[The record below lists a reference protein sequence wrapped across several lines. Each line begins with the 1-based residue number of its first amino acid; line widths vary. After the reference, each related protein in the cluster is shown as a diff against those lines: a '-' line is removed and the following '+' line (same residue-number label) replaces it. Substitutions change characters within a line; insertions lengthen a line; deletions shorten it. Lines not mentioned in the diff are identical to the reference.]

1 MKLGSRT
8 TAEEALRG
16 VSLAGKTAIV
26 TGANSGIGVETC
38 RALAKAG
45 AKVIMAVRS
54 LPQAEEVAFKIRQET
69 GATIVVKS
77 LDLTDLTSV
86 KAFAKWFD
94 ETGDSLQLLI
104 NNAGVMATPLG
115 VTKQHI
121 ELQLGTNHVGH
132 FFLTNL
138 LRPALARGAPSR
150 VINVS
155 SEAHKSGRGTRLME
169 TIDDDRTHSR
179 RKYKPFDAY
188 GDSKLANILFTREL
202 AKVLP
207 KGVETFTL
215 HPGVIPTPL
224 SRSMGIGGAIFRVAG
239 RPFMKSVAQG
249 AATTVYAAVAPEL
262 TGKSGMY
269 LKDCHEARP
278 TRDAQD
284 DVLAKKLWD
293 ATEKLIASV
302 L

>member
-8 TAEEALRG
+8 TAEGALRG
-16 VSLAGKTAIV
+16 ASLAGKTAIV
-26 TGANSGIGVETC
+26 TGASSGIGVETA
-38 RALAKAG
+38 RVLAKAG
-45 AKVIMAVRS
+45 AKVIMAVRT
-54 LPQAEEVAFKIRQET
+54 LPATEEIAFRIRQET
-69 GATIVVKS
+69 GATIHVKA
-77 LDLTDLTSV
+77 LDLTDLASV
-86 KAFAKWFD
+86 RAFAKAFD
-94 ETGDSLQLLI
+94 ETGESLQLLI

-121 ELQLGTNHVGH
+121 ELQVGTNFVGH

-150 VINVS
+150 IVNVS
-155 SEAHKSGRGTRLME
+155 SEAHKSGRTARLLE
-169 TIDDDRTHSR
+169 TINDDRAHSR

-202 AKVLP
+202 ARVLP
-207 KGVETFTL
+207 KGVEAFAL

-224 SRSMGIGGAIFRVAG
+224 SRSLGLGGVLFRVAG

-249 AATTVYAAVAPEL
+249 AATTIYAATAPEL
-262 TGKSGMY
+262 TGQSGVY
-269 LKDCHEARP
+269 LKDCHVTHPSREG
-278 TRDAQD
+278 QD
-284 DVLAKKLWD
+284 DMAAKKLWD

>member
-8 TAEEALRG
+8 TAEQALRG
-16 VSLAGKTAIV
+16 ASLAGKTAIV
-26 TGANSGIGVETC
+26 TGANSGIGVETA
-38 RALAKAG
+38 RVLAKAG

-54 LPQAEEVAFKIRQET
+54 IAPAEEIAFKIRQQT
-69 GATIVVKS
+69 GATIEVKH
-77 LDLTDLTSV
+77 LDLTDLASV
-86 KAFAKWFD
+86 RAFAKEFD
-94 ETGDSLQLLI
+94 ESGQSLQLLI

-121 ELQLGTNHVGH
+121 ELQVGTNHVGH

-150 VINVS
+150 IVNLS
-155 SEAHKSGRGTRLME
+155 SEAHKQGRGARLLE
-169 TIDDDRTHSR
+169 TIEDDRTHSR
-179 RKYKPFDAY
+179 RKYKPFQAY

-207 KGVETFTL
+207 KGVEAFAL

-224 SRSMGIGGAIFRVAG
+224 SRSLGLGGVIFRVAG

-249 AATTVYAAVAPEL
+249 AATTIYAATAPEL
-262 TGKSGMY
+262 TGKSGAY
-269 LKDCHEARP
+269 LSDCHLATP
-278 TRDAQD
+278 SRDAQD
-284 DVLAKKLWD
+284 DVTAKKLWD

>member
-8 TAEEALRG
+8 TAEQALRG
-16 VSLAGKTAIV
+16 ASLAGKTAIV
-26 TGANSGIGVETC
+26 TGASSGIGVETA
-38 RALAKAG
+38 RVLAKAG

-54 LPQAEEVAFKIRQET
+54 IPAAEEAAFRIRQET
-69 GATIVVKS
+69 CAKVEVRP
-77 LDLTDLTSV
+77 LDLTDLASV
-86 KAFAKWFD
+86 RAFAKAFED
-94 ETGDSLQLLI
+94 ETIHLLI

-121 ELQLGTNHVGH
+121 ELQVGTNHVGH

-150 VINVS
+150 IINVS
-155 SEAHKSGRGTRLME
+155 SEAHKSGRGARLLE

-207 KGVETFTL
+207 KGVETFAL

-224 SRSMGIGGAIFRVAG
+224 SRSLGVGGFVFRVAG
-239 RPFMKSVAQG
+239 RPFMKSIAQG
-249 AATTVYAAVAPEL
+249 AATTIYAATAPEL
-262 TGKSGMY
+262 TGQSGAY
-269 LKDCHEARP
+269 LKDCHVAHPSREAQND
-278 TRDAQD
+278 TN
-284 DVLAKKLWD
+284 AKKLWD

>member
-8 TAEEALRG
+8 TADEALRG
-16 VSLAGKTAIV
+16 ASLAGKTAIV
-26 TGANSGIGVETC
+26 TGAGSGIGIDTARV
-38 RALAKAG
+38 LAKAG

-54 LPQAEEVAFKIRQET
+54 LPAAEEAAFRIRQET
-69 GATIVVKS
+69 GASIEVKS
-77 LDLTDLTSV
+77 LDLTDLASV
-86 KAFAKWFD
+86 KAFAKAFD
-94 ETGDSLQLLI
+94 ETGESLQLLI

-121 ELQLGTNHVGH
+121 ELQVGTNHVGH

-138 LRPALARGAPSR
+138 LRPALARGTPSR

-155 SEAHKSGRGTRLME
+155 SEAHKNGRGARLLE
-169 TIDDDRTHSR
+169 TIDDDRTHAR

-202 AKVLP
+202 ARVLP
-207 KGVETFTL
+207 KGLETFAL
-215 HPGVIPTPL
+215 HPGVIGTAL
-224 SRSMGIGGAIFRVAG
+224 WRNLGVAGTAFRLVG
-239 RPFMKSVAQG
+239 RPFMKSNSQG
-249 AATTVYAAVAPEL
+249 AATTIYAATAPEL
-262 TGKSGMY
+262 TGQSGAY
-269 LKDCHEARP
+269 LKDCHVVHPSREA
-278 TRDAQD
+278 QN
-284 DVLAKKLWD
+284 DVNAKKLWD